1 MFAACSCVVYADDDK
16 AGYSQISTGAAR
28 DSQVEITP
36 ENPKGEL
43 NILLPPKAGFIRIHL
58 KNRNTGDAIS
68 TMAILVA
75 RMETPDSLLFTM
87 SCYSDRVILVPPDKN
102 LLLHVKSDG
111 FREWDESNEAGKP
124 INVPSGSLLTLEIQ
138 LAPSP

>member
-1 MFAACSCVVYADDDK
+1 MSVFATQTATRVSTSKIVSGRKGGKDQGRRTERFSHGNRMFAACSCVVYADDDK

-87 SCYSDRVILVPPDKN
+87 SCY
-102 LLLHVKSDG
+102 
-111 FREWDESNEAGKP
+111 
-124 INVPSGSLLTLEIQ
+124 
-138 LAPSP
+138 